1 MLIMAE
7 YLCSIRQQLNEILTF
22 QTDCHQLLIIYQCL
36 RYGSKLYI
44 NILQHAKHTH
54 TKKRMSFLTES
65 HQSTVLMISKR
76 LIARMYHDCTKA
88 FCTGITDNETLLALK
103 YRPKIPCNSKI
114 DSRCNLLKVDFRM
127 LTSSCFFSRFENK
140 VTLFRLSVVFLES
153 KSIEFECSNRCFFF
167 KSSIGANGKP
177 IDLSYN
183 RIIC

>member
-1 MLIMAE
+1 MAAN
-7 YLCSIRQQLNEILTF
+7 CTSTSFNMQN
-22 QTDCHQLLIIYQCL
+22 
-36 RYGSKLYI
+36 
-44 NILQHAKHTH
+44 TH

-76 LIARMYHDCTKA
+76 LIARMYHDCTRA

-103 YRPKIPCNSKI
+103 YWPKIPCNSKI

-153 KSIEFECSNRCFFF
+153 KSIEFECSNRCFFLNRLLEPMVNRLIWAITELF
-167 KSSIGANGKP
+167 VESHLLINKP
-177 IDLSYN
+177 
-183 RIIC
+183 